1 MPEDYMARQI
11 QARRKRNRR
20 WRAQTHGKRKHR
32 RRLAMTLFGDFT
44 EVTTFDGD
52 GKLNLDEMKRKTAE
66 CIDDDVENIC
76 EASFDYNGLYCAA
89 DILRKENGG
98 YAIYEVKSS
107 TKLKQYYFS
116 HLITVELV
124 IDFLFHC

>member
-11 QARRKRNRR
+11 QTRRKRNRR

-52 GKLNLDEMKRKTAE
+52 GKLNLDDMKRKTAE
-66 CIDDDVENIC
+66 CIDDGVENIC
-76 EASFDYNGLYCAA
+76 EASFDITAYIAPQIFYAKKTA
-89 DILRKENGG
+89 DTRF
-98 YAIYEVKSS
+98 
-107 TKLKQYYFS
+107 TK
-116 HLITVELV
+116 
-124 IDFLFHC
+124 